1 MKKLLP
7 DLKRIAKTSRMGDV
21 SHARRRAGPVH
32 GNSGNGDGYGYGRG
46 RGIGHGVIIILNL
59 KMSTKKKRWN
69 NQKTMADVIV
79 AIRRHITGP
88 MRISS

>member
-32 GNSGNGDGYGYGRG
+32 GNRGNGDGYGRG
-46 RGIGHGVIIILNL
+46 RGTGHGVIIILNF
-59 KMSTKKKRWN
+59 
-69 NQKTMADVIV
+69 
-79 AIRRHITGP
+79 
-88 MRISS
+88 